1 MNELTITLHAE
12 KGTHLYEQIYDHIRN
27 EIMEGKLIAGE
38 KLPSARL
45 LAQFLQ
51 ISRSTV
57 DQAYGQLASE
67 GYIESVPYKGY
78 YVCRIDELF
87 HMEEGTALVEKEL
100 PEEKPVLYDFS
111 PHGIDMEHFPFST
124 WKKISKDIFAEGGQ
138 ELFRTG
144 ERQGDLDFRM
154 TICRYLHGAR
164 GVSCKPDQIVVGAGN
179 DYLLLLLSK
188 ILAQKQTVAMERVTY
203 KRAYYAF
210 EKAGFSMKA
219 LDYDAFG
226 MDVAQLGESGAK
238 IAYIMPSHQF
248 PTGIVMPIGRRMEL
262 LNWAMGQEDRYLIED
277 DYDSEFRYKGKPIP
291 ALLSSDHN
299 GRVIYMG
306 TFSKSIA
313 PAIRVSFMVLPRQLL
328 PAYEQTCG
336 FLSCTVSRIDQAI
349 LNAFLSLGHYGRY
362 LNKMR
367 KVYKT
372 KHDILLEELESVA
385 DQFEIC
391 GENAGLHIVLKSRDA
406 CDVESCKKRARDHGI
421 ALQSMTD
428 YSILNRPDKR
438 DERQFLLG
446 YGNLSQQQIRE
457 GVAILKEIWMR

>member
-1 MNELTITLHAE
+1 MNELTITLHSGNGE
-12 KGTHLYEQIYDHIRN
+12 HLYEQIYEYIRE
-27 EIMEGKLIAGE
+27 EIMEGKLTAGE
-38 KLPSARL
+38 KLPSTRL

-67 GYIESVPYKGY
+67 GYIEAVPYKGY
-78 YVCRIDELF
+78 YVCRIEELF
-87 HMEEGTALVEKEL
+87 HMQEEIRESEKE
-100 PEEKPVLYDFS
+100 PGGEQTANYDFS
-111 PHGIDMEHFPFST
+111 PHGIDMTHFPFAT
-124 WKKISKDIFAEGGQ
+124 WKKISKDVFVQSGQ
-138 ELFRTG
+138 DLFKTG
-144 ERQGDLDFRM
+144 DRQGDLEFRK

-164 GVSCKPDQIVVGAGN
+164 GVICEPAQIVVGAGN

-188 ILAQKQTVAMERVTY
+188 ILEDKRAVAMERVTY

-210 EKAGFSMKA
+210 EKAGFEMKA

-226 MDVAQLGESGAK
+226 MDVGQLEASGAGT
-238 IAYIMPSHQF
+238 AYIMPSHQF

-262 LNWAMGQEDRYLIED
+262 LNWAMGQEGRYLIED

-313 PAIRVSFMVLPRQLL
+313 PAIRVSFMVLPKQLL
-328 PAYEQTCG
+328 SAYEQTCG

-349 LNAFLSLGHYGRY
+349 LNSFLAGGHYERY

-367 KVYKT
+367 KVYKA
-372 KHDILLEELESVA
+372 KHEILLEELEPFGKT
-385 DQFEIC
+385 FEIC
-391 GENAGLHIVLKSRDA
+391 GENAGLHIVLSSREAIDA
-406 CDVESCKKRARDHGI
+406 GQYKRKAYEHGI
-421 ALQSMTD
+421 AVQSLED
-428 YSILNRPDKR
+428 YSILQTTNPKDMGKL
-438 DERQFLLG
+438 LLG
-446 YGNLSQQQIRE
+446 YGNLSQEQIRQ
-457 GVAILKEIWMR
+457 GIAKLKEIWG